1 MMEAVARDNYKYDYD
16 YRAVKFSEYVDSI
29 RQGIWLPNSERDK
42 YFGLF
47 CQSCEPPGIYRYT
60 NGLEMVTRWTSR
72 RTWAWSASGCPRA
85 GHWHSSTEVRLH
97 FRVSEFPTGCQRCQG
112 QL

>member
-60 NGLEMVTRWTSR
+60 NGLEMVTRYPDIAEDMGLER
-72 RTWAWSASGCPRA
+72 IGVPQGWALALVNG
-85 GHWHSSTEVRLH
+85 GEVA
-97 FRVSEFPTGCQRCQG
+97 FPSF
-112 QL
+112 